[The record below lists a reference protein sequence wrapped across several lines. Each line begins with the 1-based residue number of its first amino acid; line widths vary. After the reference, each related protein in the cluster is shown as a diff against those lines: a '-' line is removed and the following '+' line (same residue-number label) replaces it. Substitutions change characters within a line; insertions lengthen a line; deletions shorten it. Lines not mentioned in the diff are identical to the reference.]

1 MPEHAGPGRPEGPT
15 RFSFGANWS
24 SFSKRID
31 DQRIAEA
38 RSSLSERLGDL
49 AGLTFLDAGCGS
61 GLFSLA
67 AVQLGARR
75 VLSFDFDDGSVATA
89 LALKCRH
96 APEVDGWTVERGDI
110 LDRDYVDSLGS
121 WDVVYSWGVLHHT
134 GEMVAAWGNVAELV
148 APGGRLFISIY
159 NDQGHT
165 TRLWSLVKRT
175 YHRIPRRLQP
185 LYVVLTMA
193 PREAASAAISGPRA
207 YLRNWRDYKRNRGM
221 SRWHDLVDWVG
232 GYPFEV
238 ATPES
243 VFAFFH
249 ARAFELDWMLTCR
262 GGSGCNQFV
271 LTRRGARG
279 GTARER

>member
-1 MPEHAGPGRPEGPT
+1 MPEHAGAGRPEAPT

-49 AGLTFLDAGCGS
+49 AELTFLDAGCGS

-75 VLSFDFDDGSVATA
+75 VLSFDFDDDSVATA
-89 LALKCRH
+89 RALKGRH
-96 APEVDGWTVERGDI
+96 APEVDAWTVERGDI
-110 LDRDYVDSLGS
+110 LDRDYVDALGS

-159 NDQGHT
+159 NNQGHT

-175 YHRIPRRLQP
+175 YHRVPGPLRP

-207 YLRNWRDYKRNRGM
+207 YLRTWRDYKRNRGM

-271 LTRRGARG
+271 LSRRGAPDR
-279 GTARER
+279 ADRDR